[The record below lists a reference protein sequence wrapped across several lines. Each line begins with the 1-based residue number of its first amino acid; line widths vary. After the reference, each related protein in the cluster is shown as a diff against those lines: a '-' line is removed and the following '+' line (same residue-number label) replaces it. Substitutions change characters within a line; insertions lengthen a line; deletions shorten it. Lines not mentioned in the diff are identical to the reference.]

1 MKSTGE
7 VMGAADDFGRAFAK
21 AWQGAGHHLPL
32 EGTAFLS
39 VNDSDKETLVGVAR
53 RLAELGFRLTATAGT
68 RETLVAAGLEVDAV
82 RKAHEER
89 PHVLD
94 HLVNREIDLVINTP
108 LGRSSHVD
116 DALIRQAALKYD
128 IPCITTLSGARAAV
142 AGIAAVQRHDL
153 EVRSLQSRSSP
164 SVERSPVGAAETVAQ
179 PEG

>member
-21 AWQGAGHHLPL
+21 AWQGAGHQLPL

-39 VNDSDKETLVGVAR
+39 VNDADKATLVMVAR
-53 RLAELGFRLTATAGT
+53 RLADLGFRLVATAGT
-68 RETLVAAGLEVDAV
+68 RETLAAAGLAVELV

-94 HLVNREIDLVINTP
+94 HLVNREIDLVIETP
-108 LGRSSHVD
+108 LGGSAHID

-142 AGIAAVQRHDL
+142 AGIAAVLRHDL
-153 EVRSLQSRSSP
+153 EVRSLQSRCAAP
-164 SVERSPVGAAETVAQ
+164 LTRS
-179 PEG
+179 